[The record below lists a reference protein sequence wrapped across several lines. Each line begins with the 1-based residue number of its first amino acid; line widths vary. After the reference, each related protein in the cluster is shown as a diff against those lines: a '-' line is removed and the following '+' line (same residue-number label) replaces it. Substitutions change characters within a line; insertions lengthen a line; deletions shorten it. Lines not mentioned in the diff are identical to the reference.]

1 MSKISFELHLT
12 IGNPIYINFEEDIK
26 MNECY
31 EQIISHVNA
40 CTIIDKDTI
49 LDVFV
54 ENKNQKEI
62 LSLKTEENMS
72 IKHFILKN
80 ESYFPIMSM
89 SESMYKV
96 FVIDKMY
103 FYNKNNLHTP
113 SYNAPPIKREIKT
126 NHWSTFVENIKKNF
140 VTIYI

>member
-1 MSKISFELHLT
+1 MNKITFELHLT
-12 IGNPIYINFEEDIK
+12 IGNPIYISFEKDIK
-26 MNECY
+26 MDECY
-31 EQIISHVNA
+31 EQIISHVNN
-40 CTIIDKDTI
+40 CTIINKDTI

-54 ENKNQKEI
+54 EKKNQKEI
-62 LSLKTEENMS
+62 LSLKTEENIS
-72 IKHFILKN
+72 IKNFIAKN

-103 FYNKNNLHTP
+103 FYNKNNVNIP
-113 SYNAPPIKREIKT
+113 CYNLPTKKREIKT
-126 NHWSTFVENIKKNF
+126 NHWSSFVENIKKNF

>member
-1 MSKISFELHLT
+1 MSKITFELHLT
-12 IGNPIYINFEEDIK
+12 IGNPIYINFEQDVK
-26 MNECY
+26 MDECY
-31 EQIISHVNA
+31 EQIISHVNV

-54 ENKNQKEI
+54 EKQNQKEI
-62 LSLKTEENMS
+62 LSLKNEENLS
-72 IKHFILKN
+72 IKDFISKN

-96 FVIDKMY
+96 FVIDKIY
-103 FYNKNNLHTP
+103 FHNKNNLYTP
-113 SYNAPPIKREIKT
+113 TYNETNKEEIKT
-126 NHWSTFVENIKKNF
+126 NHWSAFIENIKKNF